1 MVQRFN
7 FDDLFVLDLANNHQ
21 GSIEHGLRV
30 VREHG
35 AVVRKHGVRAALKF
49 QFRQLDTFIHPGHV
63 GASDNKHVGR
73 FLSTRLDRPAFE
85 AMRDAVRA
93 EGMLTMCTPFD
104 EESVDVIVDMGFDI
118 LKVASC
124 SARDWPLLE
133 KISEAGLPVV
143 FSTGGL
149 TIDQVDDVVSFFD
162 HRGVDFAM
170 MYCVSIY
177 PIPDDE
183 FHLGQ
188 IGYMRERYNGR
199 TIGWSTH
206 ETPAETAAVQ
216 IALAQGARMFERHVG
231 VATDDIKLNAYS
243 STPAQV
249 DAWLAAYTH
258 GRRLLGGPVPRAI
271 PAEERESI
279 ESLSRGVFARTPI
292 RAGETVARDQVYF
305 AMPPAPGALESGE
318 WRDGI
323 VATCDIAPDQPL
335 DRGGLAVPSD
345 PDWLV
350 LKHAVHETKALLN
363 QARVPLDSEFE
374 VEFSHHYGI
383 PRFRETGVVII
394 NCINRDYCKKV
405 LVQLPGQAHPLHF
418 HKRKEETFQVLLGT
432 LHVTVDGHE
441 RTLQPGQTCLVQPG
455 VWHSFRT
462 DGGCVFEEIST
473 THYNDD
479 SFYQDKAINR
489 MQRFDRKT
497 VVDHWG
503 RFQIAPAAAVPGI
516 TD

>member
-188 IGYMRERYNGR
+188 IGYMHERYNGR

-292 RAGETVARDQVYF
+292 RAGETVARNQVYF

-489 MQRFDRKT
+489 MERFDRKT